1 MISFKFEEVSMS
13 FSASAAAVCFI
24 ACHGNPADHFATF
37 AESLSRDIGA
47 IEVYASGPALKKFQE
62 RGIEVK
68 PFSIDKISPEEEDV
82 LAEQIAKACSTASVI
97 ITDVGHAF
105 DIKVQKALARQ
116 AAHVPRFAYYDNPES
131 YVPGGHSAVAAKVML
146 AANGVLFANS
156 NLAKAPIFQEPGK
169 EIDFENRK
177 KVGIGYYPI
186 NQAEKIA
193 KRRAAEQ
200 SSMRQTVFSKNDLV
214 DRGQKVLVYF
224 GGNNE
229 GYFSKA
235 FPAFLSLLEEGM
247 ERSDFTSLVI
257 VIQQHPGAKSINL
270 DGNRVSA
277 WMAKHSE
284 TRQAPTMILSDFS
297 SDDAQ
302 VIADGA
308 LYYQTSMGPQFV
320 LAGIPTI
327 QVGHETFEDILVRN
341 QLSPSV
347 TDVSQFISVID
358 DLTHQ
363 KKEIPREVILE
374 GLGIK
379 SNWLPTL
386 EKAIKGNTEVISKQN
401 VSLCGFHVK
410 KSHWLYSLAAGRA
423 ALIGFLAARFF
434 KLRYS

>member
-1 MISFKFEEVSMS
+1 MS
-13 FSASAAAVCFI
+13 FSASAAAVCLI
-24 ACHGNPADHFATF
+24 ACHGGPADHFATF
-37 AESLSRDIGA
+37 AESLSRDVGA

-68 PFSIDKISPEEEDV
+68 VPFSIDKISPEEEDV

-116 AAHVPRFAYYDNPES
+116 ATHVPRLAYYDNPES
-131 YVPGGHSAVAAKVML
+131 YVPGGYSAVAAEVML
-146 AANGVLFANS
+146 AANGILFANS

-169 EIDFENRK
+169 EIDFGSRK

-186 NQAEKIA
+186 NQAERIA
-193 KRRAAEQ
+193 KRRASDQ
-200 SSMRQTVFSKNDLV
+200 LSMRQTLFSRNDLI
-214 DRGQKVLVYF
+214 DTGQKVLVYF

-229 GYFSKA
+229 EYFSKA
-235 FPAFLSLLEEGM
+235 LPAFLSLLEGGM
-247 ERSDFTSLVI
+247 EQSDFTNLVI
-257 VIQQHPGAKSINL
+257 VIQQHPGAKSKNI
-270 DGNRVSA
+270 DGNMVST
-277 WMAKHSE
+277 WMGKHSE
-284 TRQAPTMILSDFS
+284 TRQAPKMILSDFS

-302 VIADGA
+302 TIADGA

-347 TDVSQFISVID
+347 TDVGQFISVID
-358 DLTHQ
+358 GLSHQ
-363 KKEIPREVILE
+363 QKEIPREVILE

-379 SNWLPTL
+379 PNWLPTL
-386 EKAIKGNTEVISKQN
+386 EKAIKGNAEVVSKPS
-401 VSLCGFHVK
+401 VSLCGFQVK
-410 KSHWLYSLAAGRA
+410 KSHLPYYLAAGGI

-434 KLRYS
+434 RPRYS